1 MGAYTRGLTSA
12 VRYHLDMLEGAPR
25 RWPMRVSD
33 MQANTVVSLVVP
45 FYNEGAAVE
54 VFFENVGSI
63 LAGIPGTIFE
73 IICIDDGSKD
83 DTLARLLTAAR
94 SDVRIKVIELSRN
107 FGKEAA
113 LTAGL
118 DAATGDAVIPM
129 DADLQDPPE
138 LIARMIEK
146 WRDGAD
152 VVLARRTDRH
162 TDSMAK
168 RGTANLFYRIHN
180 RVSHVEIPSNVGDFR
195 LMNRASVD
203 ALKRL
208 PERQRFMKGMFAW
221 IGFRTEVVE
230 YERPVRTAGSSKFT
244 GWRLW
249 NFALEGFTS
258 FSSAP
263 LRIWS
268 YVGLFGTFLTLAYLL
283 FIVIR
288 TMVYGIDVPGYASLL
303 VSVLFFGSLQLL
315 SIGILGEYI
324 GRIYMESKQRPVY
337 VVRQVH
343 GGHHES

>member
-1 MGAYTRGLTSA
+1 
-12 VRYHLDMLEGAPR
+12 
-25 RWPMRVSD
+25 

-221 IGFRTEVVE
+221 IGFHTEVVE

>member
-1 MGAYTRGLTSA
+1 
-12 VRYHLDMLEGAPR
+12 
-25 RWPMRVSD
+25 
-33 MQANTVVSLVVP
+33 MQGKPVVSLVVP
-45 FYNEGAAVE
+45 FYNEGAATEMFFGAITSATDNIETVE
-54 VFFENVGSI
+54 
-63 LAGIPGTIFE
+63 FE
-73 IICIDDGSKD
+73 IVCIDDGSKD
-83 DTLARLLTAAR
+83 DTLARLLAASR
-94 SDVRIKVIELSRN
+94 SDPRIRVIELSRN

-118 DAATGDAVIPM
+118 DAAIGDAVIPM

-138 LIARMIEK
+138 LIVQMIDK
-146 WRDGAD
+146 WRLGAD

-162 TDSMAK
+162 DDSMAK

-203 ALKRL
+203 ALKQL

-221 IGFRTEVVE
+221 IGFRTDVVD
-230 YERPVRTAGSSKFT
+230 YVRPARAAGTSKFT
-244 GWRLW
+244 GWKLW

-263 LRIWS
+263 LRIWT
-268 YVGLFGTFLTLAYLL
+268 YVGLCGTLLTLAYLT

-288 TMVYGIDVPGYASLL
+288 TLIYGIDVPGYASLL
-303 VSVLFFGSLQLL
+303 VSILFFGSLQLL

-324 GRIYMESKQRPVY
+324 GRIYMESKQRPLY
-337 VVRQVH
+337 VVRQIY
-343 GGHHES
+343 GSNHEP

>member
-1 MGAYTRGLTSA
+1 M
-12 VRYHLDMLEGAPR
+12 H
-25 RWPMRVSD
+25 
-33 MQANTVVSLVVP
+33 ANPVVSLVVP

-54 VFFENVGSI
+54 VFFETIGST
-63 LAGIPGTIFE
+63 LASIDATFE

-83 DTLARLLTAAR
+83 DTLARLLAASR
-94 SDVRIKVIELSRN
+94 SDPRIKVIELSRN

-118 DAATGDAVIPM
+118 DAATGDALIPM

-138 LIARMIEK
+138 LIIKMIEK
-146 WRDGAD
+146 WRLGAD

-162 TDSMAK
+162 GDSIAK
-168 RGTANLFYRIHN
+168 RGTANLFYKIHN

-221 IGFRTEVVE
+221 IGFRTEFVD
-230 YERPVRTAGSSKFT
+230 YIRPPRASGSSKFT
-244 GWRLW
+244 GWKLW

-263 LRIWS
+263 LRIWTYIGS
-268 YVGLFGTFLTLAYLL
+268 FSALLTLAYLI
-283 FIVIR
+283 FIVTR
-288 TMVYGIDVPGYASLL
+288 TLIYGNDVPGYASLL
-303 VSVLFFGSLQLL
+303 ASILFFGSLQLI
-315 SIGILGEYI
+315 SVGILGEYI
-324 GRIYMESKQRPVY
+324 GRIYTESKQRPVY
-337 VVRQVH
+337 VVRQVY
-343 GGHHES
+343 GGSREP

>member
-1 MGAYTRGLTSA
+1 
-12 VRYHLDMLEGAPR
+12 
-25 RWPMRVSD
+25 
-33 MQANTVVSLVVP
+33 MQAKPIVSLVIP

-54 VFFENVGSI
+54 VLFETISPMLASI
-63 LAGIPGTIFE
+63 DTVAFE
-73 IICIDDGSKD
+73 IVCIDDGSRD
-83 DTLARLLTAAR
+83 DTLARLLVASQ
-94 SDVRIKVIELSRN
+94 SDPRIKVLELSRN

-118 DAATGDAVIPM
+118 DAAVGDAVIPM

-138 LIARMIEK
+138 LIIAMIEK
-146 WRDGAD
+146 WRRGAD
-152 VVLARRTDRH
+152 VVLARRTDRR

-168 RGTANLFYRIHN
+168 RNTANLFYKMHN
-180 RVSHVEIPSNVGDFR
+180 RVSHVEVPSNVGDFR
-195 LMNRASVD
+195 LMNRLSVD

-230 YERPVRTAGSSKFT
+230 YERPPRTTGSSKFT
-244 GWRLW
+244 GWKLW

-268 YVGLFGTFLTLAYLL
+268 YVGLSGTLLTLAYLV
-283 FIVIR
+283 FTVIR
-288 TMVYGIDVPGYASLL
+288 TLIYGIDVPGYASLL

-337 VVRQVH
+337 VVRQVY
-343 GGHHES
+343 ERQP